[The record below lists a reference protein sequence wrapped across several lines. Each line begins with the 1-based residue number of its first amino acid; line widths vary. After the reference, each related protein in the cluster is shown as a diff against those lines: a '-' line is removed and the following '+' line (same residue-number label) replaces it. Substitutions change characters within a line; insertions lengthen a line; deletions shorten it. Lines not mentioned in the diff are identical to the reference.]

1 MLLKFLKAQ
10 ITGFASRLEF
20 CKRHLLE
27 YLRISKPQMSV
38 LCVFECVCFFQT
50 QQSTT
55 TMRRAL
61 SIDSTRCHRRATS
74 SESFVSRR
82 PTEATSRCFPN
93 RRYIYCASSSGRNE
107 FADLCNGHIV
117 YRSEFA
123 SGHNQNN

>member
-27 YLRISKPQMSV
+27 YLRISKPSPQMSV

-61 SIDSTRCHRRATS
+61 SIDSTRLDAIAAPLHQSRSSRADQQKQRGAAFRIVDIFTALP
-74 SESFVSRR
+74 VVG
-82 PTEATSRCFPN
+82 ATNLR
-93 RRYIYCASSSGRNE
+93 ICATV
-107 FADLCNGHIV
+107 I
-117 YRSEFA
+117 
-123 SGHNQNN
+123 